1 MQEQKDDVKTV
12 KYNLPSF
19 NVSLDK
25 RKEDTTSSLFVI
37 AGLLKRESND
47 FVDVSIYFH

>member
-1 MQEQKDDVKTV
+1 LQEQKDDVKTV

-25 RKEDTTSSLFVI
+25 RKEDTNSSLFVF
-37 AGLLKRESND
+37 AGLLKRDFND
-47 FVDVSIYFH
+47 FDVSIYFQ